1 MIEASPSCSVGTG
14 LGPDETACVDD
25 GAMGVVVGGGPGGG
39 VGGGGGCIGFSL
51 FFHRST
57 FEDFQDF

>member
-1 MIEASPSCSVGTG
+1 VGTG
-14 LGPDETACVDD
+14 LGPDKTACVDD

-39 VGGGGGCIGFSL
+39 VGGGGGCIGFIAC
-51 FFHRST
+51 FHRST